1 MSKNRIKKKHA
12 KQCIE
17 VTRRP
22 KMPKNGK
29 SPSDAHICGAERC
42 KVAVSGWWC
51 EVADGAQAQMTRLN
65 ASFGLFL

>member
-1 MSKNRIKKKHA
+1 MSPHFLPTFSTFLHLFEAFSGLNFM

-42 KVAVSGWWC
+42 KVAVGGW
-51 EVADGAQAQMTRLN
+51 RLVV
-65 ASFGLFL
+65 